1 MKYLFSILLVTFS
14 VLTYA
19 QNNNTVSWSF
29 ESKKTASN
37 EYTIQ
42 MKATIKDGWY
52 VYSQYL
58 ESDDGP
64 IRTAIVLEENAGVE
78 LVGKAEEEGNKVS
91 GFDSL
96 FDMDITKYKKQ
107 LIITQKIKASKVKT
121 LKGYITFMTC
131 NDEQC
136 LPPTDVPFEIKLK

>member
-14 VLTYA
+14 VFTYA